1 MVVIVLIGIM
11 TAVIVPEMRGTF
23 DDAVLRSTS
32 RDLLGVMNVAY
43 SQSVSR
49 NQPHRVRLDP
59 NQGRFLLERRVRMGM
74 EKTYVPQ
81 DVPGASGKLDQRVTI
96 RILRSGDSPAVDASA
111 ESSDWSET
119 APEETVEG
127 ITFYPDG
134 TADAAQL
141 ILQDRA
147 GFRLALRINPVTARV
162 RVIDLPRE

>member
-1 MVVIVLIGIM
+1 
-11 TAVIVPEMRGTF
+11 
-23 DDAVLRSTS
+23 
-32 RDLLGVMNVAY
+32 
-43 SQSVSR
+43 
-49 NQPHRVRLDP
+49 
-59 NQGRFLLERRVRMGM
+59 MGM
-74 EKTYVPQ
+74 EETYVPQ